1 MLDPS
6 QRYNHGFI
14 HAHTRILKNIMKL
27 GLRCPL
33 RDFEFYVFLLFSHL
47 NSSIPARFPIFLFL
61 FYYFLSDQT
70 EHCSGL
76 NSPSP
81 FQIDTF
87 NIFFFFFVVRFRCFF
102 FATSLHFII
111 ITRSF
116 MVWISEVSDAERL
129 EVLRGLSFLL
139 FSRGLTFLLFS
150 YTFSDSQGCNIMN

>member
-47 NSSIPARFPIFLFL
+47 NSSIPARFPIFIFL

-87 NIFFFFFVVRFRCFF
+87 NIFFFFVVRFRCFF
-102 FATSLHFII
+102 LPQAYILSSSLGALWFEF
-111 ITRSF
+111 RKFPMRKGWKSC
-116 MVWISEVSDAERL
+116 EV
-129 EVLRGLSFLL
+129 
-139 FSRGLTFLLFS
+139 
-150 YTFSDSQGCNIMN
+150 

>member
-33 RDFEFYVFLLFSHL
+33 QDFEFYVFLLFSHL

-87 NIFFFFFVVRFRCFF
+87 NIFFFFFCCKIPLFFFCHKPTFYHHHQELYGLNFGSFRCGKVGSPARFKF
-102 FATSLHFII
+102 SFIFQGFNF
-111 ITRSF
+111 SF
-116 MVWISEVSDAERL
+116 IFL
-129 EVLRGLSFLL
+129 YLLRFP
-139 FSRGLTFLLFS
+139 R
-150 YTFSDSQGCNIMN
+150 M